1 MAGSVLQPR
10 FAGQT
15 KASTLDTTIGTM
27 VEQFFVAAKDS
38 VFSVEKL
45 GLPVLSWQVT
55 VFHQAAHFSVLTE
68 SVEYLKITS
77 AA

>member
-1 MAGSVLQPR
+1 
-10 FAGQT
+10 
-15 KASTLDTTIGTM
+15 M